1 MDNYIQLINDA
12 VKWLHKGGII
22 AYPTE
27 AVYGLGCDPFNYNT
41 VSQLSTIKK
50 RSMKKGFI
58 LIASEWKQV
67 EFLTEPIDSRM
78 LARVFDTW
86 PGPLTWTF
94 PISKKAPNWIIGQ
107 HLTIAIRVTAHPL
120 AKLLCQQFGGPL
132 ISTSANQKGNPPIR
146 DVKILRMVF
155 GKKIRKILE
164 DSSGSSP
171 PSKRPTQIRDVIT
184 GKILRY

>member
-1 MDNYIQLINDA
+1 MDDYIRSINDA
-12 VKWLHKGGII
+12 AKWLRRGGII

-41 VSQLSTIKK
+41 VAQLSTIKK

-67 EFLTEPIDSRM
+67 ELLTEPIDPRT
-78 LARVFDTW
+78 LARVFETW

-94 PISKKAPNWIIGQ
+94 PISKKAPDWVIGQ
-107 HLTIAIRVTAHPL
+107 HPTIAIRITAHPL
-120 AKLLCQQFGGPL
+120 AKLLCQRFGGPL
-132 ISTSANQKGNPPIR
+132 ISTSANQKGNTPIR
-146 DVKILRMVF
+146 DIKILRMIF

-164 DSSGSSP
+164 DPSDSSLL
-171 PSKRPTQIRDVIT
+171 SKRPTQIRDVIT
-184 GKILRY
+184 GKILRH